1 MMNEGLLLHY
11 LTYFTT
17 IMHITVVTTA
27 VAATAT
33 ANVLYEH
40 PLSKKDQQVIQ
51 VMCQVYFTHLVV
63 VVVELVVVV
72 VELVV
77 MVVLDQENSKDKK
90 KQFYTMIILLH

>member
-11 LTYFTT
+11 LTNFTT

-40 PLSKKDQQVIQ
+40 PVSKKDQQVIQ
-51 VMCQVYFTHLVV
+51 VICQVYFTHFVV
-63 VVVELVVVV
+63 EMVVEL
-72 VELVV
+72 
-77 MVVLDQENSKDKK
+77 MVVSGGITLSPSRPSVH
-90 KQFYTMIILLH
+90 FLSLHSL